1 MSNSPEKKLI
11 HPKYRPDIDGLR
23 AVAIL
28 SVVGF
33 HAFGVIGGFAG
44 VDIFFVISGYL
55 ISTIIFESIE
65 NKSFSFIEFYIRRIR
80 RIFPALS
87 LVLIA
92 VLIGG
97 YFLLVDE
104 EYMELGK
111 HAAAGAGFISNLVL
125 WSESGYFKTESEL
138 KPLLHLWS
146 LGIEEQF
153 YIFWPLI
160 VWASWSS
167 RFRLLTITTLLLV
180 ASFVCNAYQV
190 NIDSVG
196 TFYSPLT
203 RFWELL
209 IGSILAAFNFQSAN
223 QRTISSGYE
232 NLLSA
237 LGGILI
243 IVSLFVLDK
252 SKPFPGWWAVM
263 PTIGA
268 AMLIFCSPQAI
279 VNRLLGSRVLVW
291 FGLISFPLYL
301 WHWPLLGFLRILG
314 GDRPSTSQR
323 IIAVLLAIFL
333 AWLTYKF
340 IELPIRKNFTSRK
353 VAAYLLI
360 LVSLLGLF
368 GLTIYK
374 LEGMQFRSAS
384 AYSVNNKALDKPLK
398 YFHFN
403 NGAYRV
409 SEDCK
414 KIIGNNQSEIYC
426 QMSSEAPKM
435 LIVGDSH
442 AISFAYSQVLIRNSD
457 VGVIAGNGCLPVFGF
472 VGIRGDEVFS
482 NRQDV
487 CQRLMSDAEKIVRT
501 TPSIKYVVFVN
512 GGTRYLGQSFK
523 FTELNGNKPVT
534 TEYAFYQGFI
544 NTIAIFQKLGK
555 TVVLTI
561 DAPSV
566 GKKPEDCVK
575 IRPYNIGNHELLEC
589 TMNRKDFNLER
600 VEYLKLF
607 SKVIANTTSVLQ
619 FDPTNL
625 FCDDI
630 KCYGIKGEKFY
641 YFDEEHLGA
650 PGSELIF
657 NGFLTWLKLQR

>member
-1 MSNSPEKKLI
+1 
-11 HPKYRPDIDGLR
+11 
-23 AVAIL
+23 
-28 SVVGF
+28 
-33 HAFGVIGGFAG
+33 
-44 VDIFFVISGYL
+44 
-55 ISTIIFESIE
+55 
-65 NKSFSFIEFYIRRIR
+65 
-80 RIFPALS
+80 
-87 LVLIA
+87 
-92 VLIGG
+92 
-97 YFLLVDE
+97 
-104 EYMELGK
+104 
-111 HAAAGAGFISNLVL
+111 
-125 WSESGYFKTESEL
+125 
-138 KPLLHLWS
+138 
-146 LGIEEQF
+146 
-153 YIFWPLI
+153 
-160 VWASWSS
+160 
-167 RFRLLTITTLLLV
+167 
-180 ASFVCNAYQV
+180 
-190 NIDSVG
+190 
-196 TFYSPLT
+196 
-203 RFWELL
+203 
-209 IGSILAAFNFQSAN
+209 
-223 QRTISSGYE
+223 
-232 NLLSA
+232 
-237 LGGILI
+237 
-243 IVSLFVLDK
+243 
-252 SKPFPGWWAVM
+252 
-263 PTIGA
+263 
-268 AMLIFCSPQAI
+268 
-279 VNRLLGSRVLVW
+279 
-291 FGLISFPLYL
+291 
-301 WHWPLLGFLRILG
+301 
-314 GDRPSTSQR
+314 
-323 IIAVLLAIFL
+323 
-333 AWLTYKF
+333 
-340 IELPIRKNFTSRK
+340 

-384 AYSVNNKALDKPLK
+384 AYSINNKALDKPLK

-403 NGAYRV
+403 NGADRV

-426 QMSSEAPKM
+426 QLSSEAPKM

-442 AISFAYSQVLIRNSD
+442 AISFAYSQVLIRNPD

-487 CQRLMSDAEKIVRT
+487 CQRLMSDAEKIVLT

-630 KCYGIKGEKFY
+630 KCYGIKGGKFY

-650 PGSELIF
+650 PGSKLIF